1 MTKSELVE
9 KLINRVKLS
18 KKEAKTVINAI
29 TQSISDYLAAGY
41 KVEIRGFGSFV
52 VRARKARLSR
62 NPTSGGIVKVAAKK
76 IPLFKVGKDL
86 RKLVNGEN
94 S

>member
-9 KLINRVKLS
+9 KLTSRVKLR
-18 KKEAKTVINAI
+18 KKEAKAVVNAI
-29 TQSISDYLAAGY
+29 TQSISDYLAAGH

-52 VRARKARLSR
+52 VRARKSRLSR